1 MKSLLRLCALAT
13 PLVLTFLPAAWA
25 FTPPL
30 DAGSTTVAPPPDVA
44 CVDLDHAGNCGKANA
59 LRMRYLAGLPIVD
72 DPSADTREADDATD
86 VLHNNLDIEI
96 NTTATTITGSNTMTV
111 ESRIDGL
118 TEFTFRLRSN
128 FTVTQALLNGTTSL
142 TVSNLSTTSRKVTLD
157 RAYNT
162 GEVFTLKI
170 SYNGVPASRGF
181 GSIEFTRQHGTGP
194 NIVYTLSEPYF
205 AYTWWPCKDG
215 DYGMPGNN
223 RDKATLELAV
233 TAPSTMR
240 TVSNGVLVGIDS
252 LSGGRSRYRWL
263 SDYPIATYL
272 VCFSSTQYN
281 TWTQTFSYGGETMPV
296 EFNIYPSDDTAGNRA
311 GWQACVSMLG
321 TFSDL
326 YGLYPFFDEKY
337 GIYQCEFGGG
347 MEHQTNTAQG
357 GFSED
362 LTSHELGHQW
372 WGDNVTCATWND
384 IWLNEGSATYSEA
397 LWLEFKNGFDN
408 RTALYSAMNARRPS
422 SVGDSVYVYDAGDVN
437 RIFDYT
443 YSYLKAGWVLH
454 QLRKVLGDENYFD
467 MLWAYRLQFGGSG
480 ATTDDFAAVAST
492 FHSSGDLSWFFDEW
506 VYGIGAPAYQTG
518 WQTVNINGQN
528 YLRLY
533 VNQTQSASYGLYTMP
548 IDIRVNYSGGNQ
560 TYTVFNDADPEWFVI
575 PIPAA
580 ATSIVVDENS
590 WILTT
595 AKTNTTYVNGPP
607 KVVQASPAP
616 GAVYAAGS
624 GPAQVSIT
632 FSENVTAGASDFSV
646 VGASAGNVPFT
657 YSYSAGNFTATLTFS
672 AALAGDTYT
681 VTVDDNVKS
690 SVASIALDG
699 EIADPSSPASL
710 PSGEGLAGGNAAWT
724 FTVEG
729 ATCYGDLTGDGL
741 IDLTDLSVL
750 LTNFG
755 VANGATYE
763 DGDMDG
769 DGDVDLL
776 DLSELLIVFGTS
788 C

>member
-1 MKSLLRLCALAT
+1 MKSPLRLSALAA
-13 PLVLTFLPAAWA
+13 PLTCLILSTLLAATLPDG
-25 FTPPL
+25 T
-30 DAGSTTVAPPPDVA
+30 APVTIEPAESA
-44 CVDLDHAGNCGKANA
+44 CVDGAHSVGVCGKANA
-59 LRMRYLAGLPIVD
+59 LRMRHLAGLPVLD
-72 DPSADTREADDATD
+72 EPGQDTREADDATD
-86 VLHNNLDIEI
+86 LLHNNLDIEI

-128 FTVTQALLNGTTSL
+128 FTVTQALLNGTTPA
-142 TVSNLSTTSRKVTLD
+142 TVTSLSTTSRKVTLD

-162 GEVFTLKI
+162 GEVFTVKI
-170 SYNGVPASRGF
+170 SYNGVPVSRGF
-181 GSIEFTRQHGTGP
+181 GSIEFTRQHGFGP
-194 NIVYTLSEPYF
+194 QIVYTLSEPYF

-215 DYGMPGNN
+215 DFGMPGNN

-240 TVSNGVLVGIDS
+240 TVSNGVLVGIDA
-252 LSGGRSRYRWL
+252 LSGGRSRYRWW

-311 GWQACVSMLG
+311 GWEACVPMLG

-337 GIYQCEFGGG
+337 GIYECEFGGG
-347 MEHQTNTAQG
+347 MEHQSNTAQG

-362 LTSHELGHQW
+362 LTSHELSHQW

-408 RTALYSAMNARRPS
+408 RTALYNAMDARRPS
-422 SVGDSVYVYDAGDVN
+422 SVGDSVYVYDVTDMN
-437 RIFDYT
+437 RIFDYN

-467 MLWAYRLQFGGSG
+467 MLWAYRIQYGGSG
-480 ATTDDFAAVAST
+480 ATTDDFANVAAT
-492 FHSSGDLSWFFDEW
+492 FYSGGDLSWFFDEW

-518 WQTVNINGQN
+518 WQTVSINGQN

-548 IDIRVNYSGGNQ
+548 IDVRVNYSGGNQ
-560 TYTVFNDADPEWFVI
+560 TYTIFNNADPEWFVI

-580 ATSIVVDENS
+580 ATSIVLDEND
-590 WILTT
+590 WVLTT
-595 AKTNTTYVNGPP
+595 AKTNTTYANGPP

-616 GAVYAAGS
+616 GANYAAGS
-624 GPAQVSIT
+624 EPTQASIS
-632 FSENVTAGASDFSV
+632 FSENVTAAAGDFTV
-646 VGASAGNVPFT
+646 VGANAGSVPFS
-657 YSYSAGNFTATLTFS
+657 YAYSAGNFTATLTFS
-672 AALAGDTYT
+672 NALSGDTYT
-681 VTVDDNVKS
+681 VTVDDNVSS

-699 EIADPSSPASL
+699 EIADPVSPTSL
-710 PSGEGLAGGNAAWT
+710 PSGEGVAGGNAVWT

-729 ATCYGDLTGDGL
+729 SCFGDLTGDGL

-755 VANGATYE
+755 TGSGATYE
-763 DGDMDG
+763 DGDLDS

-776 DLSELLIVFGTS
+776 DLSDLLIVFGTT